1 MFALIFFFF
10 KNHKQV
16 YWEKNMWSGIFFA
29 IQVLCVQD
37 QGAAQEVAQ
46 RWTDFASGTCREETS
61 VERAAKGSE
70 KVPANYIDGM
80 KLHKFNLRKNTV
92 AYNIWYIK
100 YIISYMYNTNS
111 RQAFSAHS
119 SDFHLD
125 LLLIC

>member
-1 MFALIFFFF
+1 
-10 KNHKQV
+10 
-16 YWEKNMWSGIFFA
+16 MWSGIFFA

-70 KVPANYIDGM
+70 KVPANYIDGL
-80 KLHKFNLRKNTV
+80 KLNKFNLRKNSC
-92 AYNIWYIK
+92 IE
-100 YIISYMYNTNS
+100 YIIFMYNTDS
-111 RQAFSAHS
+111 RQDCSAHS
-119 SDFHLD
+119 SDLY